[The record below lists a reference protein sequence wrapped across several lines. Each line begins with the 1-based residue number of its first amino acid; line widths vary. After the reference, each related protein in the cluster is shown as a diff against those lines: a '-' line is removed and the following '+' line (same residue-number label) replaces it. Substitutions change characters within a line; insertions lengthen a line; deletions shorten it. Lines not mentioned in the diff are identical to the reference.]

1 MEEQNRVLTG
11 PVYQQILF
19 FFFPILL
26 GTFFQQLYNTADAI
40 IVGQVLGTK
49 ALAAV
54 GGTTGV
60 LANFVVNLFVG
71 IASGTTVVVAQ
82 HFGAGNY
89 HGLRRTIHT
98 SMALAFLGGAA
109 LTVLGIAL
117 AHGTLSVLGT
127 PDDVISLAALYLR
140 VYFLGV
146 IPSFVYNVGSGILRA
161 VGDTKRPLYFLII
174 ACLVN
179 IVLDIVFVA
188 VLHMGVAGAALATIL
203 SQFASAALT
212 LRVLTHTTRVYRY
225 IPADTRIDKN
235 TMRSVLNVG
244 IPAGLQSNLYTVSNM
259 LIQSVVNSFGTSV
272 IAAWTAY
279 GKIDSFFWMITA
291 AYGVAVT
298 TFTGQNYGA
307 RRMDRVRA
315 GVRVTM
321 VMEVITA
328 LAVGALFYTFAPQLL
343 AIFSRDAEVIEV
355 GVTMARFL
363 PLFYVTYVTVEVL
376 AGTVRGCGDAVM
388 PTVLVA
394 FGICVLRVAWVLAF
408 VPTHR
413 TMVMLFVSYPIS
425 WSLTS
430 ILFVFY
436 YRRFQKKQAERERAR
451 AAAAAAAAQTE
462 PSAPA
467 AGTEK
472 EETV

>member
-11 PVYQQILF
+11 PVYRQILF
-19 FFFPILL
+19 FFFPILF
-26 GTFFQQLYNTADAI
+26 GTFFQQLYNTADAV
-40 IVGQVLGTK
+40 IVGQVLGTE

-89 HGLRRTIHT
+89 NGLRRAVHT
-98 SMALAFLGGAA
+98 SMALSFAGGAV

-117 AHGTLSVLGT
+117 ARGALALLGT
-127 PDDVISLAALYLR
+127 PSDVIGPATVYLR
-140 VYFLGV
+140 IYFLGV

-179 IVLDIVFVA
+179 IVLDVLLVA
-188 VLHMGVAGAALATIL
+188 VIRMGVAGAALATIL
-203 SQFASAALT
+203 SQLVSALLT
-212 LRVLTHTTRVYRY
+212 LRALTHTTRVYRY
-225 IPADTRIDKN
+225 IPADTRFDKN
-235 TMRSVLNVG
+235 TLRAVLNVG
-244 IPAGLQSNLYTVSNM
+244 IPAGFQSNLYSVSNM

-272 IAAWTAY
+272 VAAWTAY
-279 GKIDSFFWMITA
+279 GKIDSFFWMVTA

-298 TFTGQNYGA
+298 TFAGQNYGA
-307 RRMDRVRA
+307 RRFDRVRK
-315 GVRVTM
+315 GVRVT
-321 VMEVITA
+321 
-328 LAVGALFYTFAPQLL
+328 LAMDLVSAAAIGALFYTFAPQLL
-343 AIFSRDAEVIEV
+343 SIFSRDAAVIEV
-355 GVTMARFL
+355 GTTMARFL
-363 PLFYVTYVTVEVL
+363 PPLYFTYVTVEVL

-394 FGICVLRVAWVLAF
+394 LGVCVLRVAWVLVF
-408 VPTHR
+408 VPSHR
-413 TMVMLFVSYPIS
+413 SLVMLFVSYPIS

-430 ILFVFY
+430 VLFVFY
-436 YRRFQKKQAERERAR
+436 YLRFQKRQTLREQAARR
-451 AAAAAAAAQTE
+451 AAE
-462 PSAPA
+462 
-467 AGTEK
+467 EK
-472 EETV
+472 EEASV

>member
-11 PVYQQILF
+11 PVYRQILF
-19 FFFPILL
+19 FFFPILF
-26 GTFFQQLYNTADAI
+26 GTFFQQLYNTADAV
-40 IVGQVLGTK
+40 IVGQVLGTE

-89 HGLRRTIHT
+89 NGLRRTVHT
-98 SMALAFLGGAA
+98 SMALSFAGGAV

-117 AHGTLSVLGT
+117 ARGALALLGT
-127 PDDVISLAALYLR
+127 PSDVIGFATTYLR
-140 VYFLGV
+140 IYFLGI

-179 IVLDIVFVA
+179 IVLDVLFVA
-188 VLHMGVAGAALATIL
+188 VIRMGVAGAALATIL
-203 SQFASAALT
+203 SQLVSALLT

-225 IPADTRIDKN
+225 IPADTRFDKN
-235 TMRSVLNVG
+235 TLRAVLNVG
-244 IPAGLQSNLYTVSNM
+244 IPAGFQSNLYSVSNM

-272 IAAWTAY
+272 VAAWTAY
-279 GKIDSFFWMITA
+279 GKIDSFFWMVTA

-298 TFTGQNYGA
+298 TFAGQNYGA
-307 RRMDRVRA
+307 RRFDRVRK
-315 GVRVTM
+315 GVRVTLA
-321 VMEVITA
+321 MEFASAAAI
-328 LAVGALFYTFAPQLL
+328 GALFYAFAPQLL
-343 AIFSRDAEVIEV
+343 SIFSRDAAVIEV
-355 GVTMARFL
+355 GTTMARFL
-363 PLFYVTYVTVEVL
+363 PPLYFTYVAVEVL

-394 FGICVLRVAWVLAF
+394 LGVCVLRVAWVLIF
-408 VPTHR
+408 VPMNRSLVT
-413 TMVMLFVSYPIS
+413 LFVSYPIS
-425 WSLTS
+425 WSFTS
-430 ILFVFY
+430 VLFVFY
-436 YRRFQKKQAERERAR
+436 YLRFQKKQTLREQAARR
-451 AAAAAAAAQTE
+451 AAE
-462 PSAPA
+462 
-467 AGTEK
+467 EK
-472 EETV
+472 EASV

>member
-11 PVYQQILF
+11 PVYRQILF
-19 FFFPILL
+19 FFFPILF
-26 GTFFQQLYNTADAI
+26 GTFFQQLYNTADAV
-40 IVGQVLGTK
+40 IVGQVLGTE

-89 HGLRRTIHT
+89 NGLRRAVHT
-98 SMALAFLGGAA
+98 SMALSFAGGAV

-117 AHGTLSVLGT
+117 ARGALALHGTPS
-127 PDDVISLAALYLR
+127 DVIGPATVYLR
-140 VYFLGV
+140 IYFLGV

-179 IVLDIVFVA
+179 IVLDVLLVA
-188 VLHMGVAGAALATIL
+188 VIRMGVAGAALATIL
-203 SQFASAALT
+203 SQLVSALLT
-212 LRVLTHTTRVYRY
+212 LRALTHTTRVYRY
-225 IPADTRIDKN
+225 IPADTRFDKN
-235 TMRSVLNVG
+235 TLRAVLNVG
-244 IPAGLQSNLYTVSNM
+244 IPAGFQSNLYSVSNM

-272 IAAWTAY
+272 VAAWTAY
-279 GKIDSFFWMITA
+279 GKIDSFFWMVTA

-298 TFTGQNYGA
+298 TFAGQNYGA
-307 RRMDRVRA
+307 RRFDRVRK
-315 GVRVTM
+315 GVRVT
-321 VMEVITA
+321 
-328 LAVGALFYTFAPQLL
+328 LAMDLVSAAAIGALFYTFAPQLL
-343 AIFSRDAEVIEV
+343 SIFSRDAAVIEV
-355 GVTMARFL
+355 GTTMARFL
-363 PLFYVTYVTVEVL
+363 PPLYFTYVTVEVL

-394 FGICVLRVAWVLAF
+394 LGVCVLRVAWVLIF
-408 VPTHR
+408 VPMHR
-413 TMVMLFVSYPIS
+413 SMVTLFVSYPIS

-430 ILFVFY
+430 VLFVFY
-436 YRRFQKKQAERERAR
+436 YLRFQKRQTLREQAARR
-451 AAAAAAAAQTE
+451 AAE
-462 PSAPA
+462 
-467 AGTEK
+467 EK
-472 EETV
+472 GASV

>member
-11 PVYQQILF
+11 PVYRQILF
-19 FFFPILL
+19 FFFPILF
-26 GTFFQQLYNTADAI
+26 GTFFQQLYNTADAV
-40 IVGQVLGTK
+40 IVGQVLGTE

-89 HGLRRTIHT
+89 NGLRRAVHT
-98 SMALAFLGGAA
+98 SMALSFAGGAV

-117 AHGTLSVLGT
+117 ARGALALLGT
-127 PDDVISLAALYLR
+127 PSDVIGPATVYLR
-140 VYFLGV
+140 IYFLGV

-179 IVLDIVFVA
+179 IVLDVLLVA
-188 VLHMGVAGAALATIL
+188 VIRMGVAGAALATIL
-203 SQFASAALT
+203 SQLVSALLT
-212 LRVLTHTTRVYRY
+212 LRALTHTTRVYRY
-225 IPADTRIDKN
+225 IPADTRFDRN
-235 TMRSVLNVG
+235 TLRAVLNVG
-244 IPAGLQSNLYTVSNM
+244 IPAGFQSNLYSVSNM

-272 IAAWTAY
+272 VAAWTAY
-279 GKIDSFFWMITA
+279 GKIDSFFWMVTA

-298 TFTGQNYGA
+298 TFAGQNYGA
-307 RRMDRVRA
+307 RRFDRVRK
-315 GVRVTM
+315 GVRVT
-321 VMEVITA
+321 
-328 LAVGALFYTFAPQLL
+328 LAMDLVSAAAIGALFYTFAPQLL
-343 AIFSRDAEVIEV
+343 SIFSRDAAVIEV
-355 GVTMARFL
+355 GTTMARFL
-363 PLFYVTYVTVEVL
+363 PPLYFTYVTVEVL

-394 FGICVLRVAWVLAF
+394 LGVCVLRVAWVLIF
-408 VPTHR
+408 VPAHR
-413 TMVMLFVSYPIS
+413 SLVTLFVSYPIS

-436 YRRFQKKQAERERAR
+436 YLRFQKRQTLREQAARR
-451 AAAAAAAAQTE
+451 AAE
-462 PSAPA
+462 
-467 AGTEK
+467 EK
-472 EETV
+472 EASV

>member
-11 PVYQQILF
+11 PVYRQILF
-19 FFFPILL
+19 FFFPILF
-26 GTFFQQLYNTADAI
+26 GTFFQQLYNTADAV
-40 IVGQVLGTK
+40 IVGQVLGTE

-89 HGLRRTIHT
+89 NGLRRAVHT
-98 SMALAFLGGAA
+98 SMALSFAGGAV

-117 AHGTLSVLGT
+117 ARGALALLGT
-127 PDDVISLAALYLR
+127 PSDVIGPATVYLR
-140 VYFLGV
+140 IYFLGV

-179 IVLDIVFVA
+179 IVLDVLLVA
-188 VLHMGVAGAALATIL
+188 VIRMGVAGAALATIL
-203 SQFASAALT
+203 SQLVSALLT
-212 LRVLTHTTRVYRY
+212 LRALTHTTRVYRY
-225 IPADTRIDKN
+225 IPADTRFDKN
-235 TMRSVLNVG
+235 TLRAVLNVG
-244 IPAGLQSNLYTVSNM
+244 IPAGFQSNLYSVSNM

-272 IAAWTAY
+272 VAAWTAY
-279 GKIDSFFWMITA
+279 GKIDSFFWMVTA

-298 TFTGQNYGA
+298 TFAGQNYGA
-307 RRMDRVRA
+307 RRFDRVRK
-315 GVRVTM
+315 GVRVT
-321 VMEVITA
+321 
-328 LAVGALFYTFAPQLL
+328 LAMDLVSAAAIGALFYTFAPQLL
-343 AIFSRDAEVIEV
+343 SIFSRDAAVIEV
-355 GVTMARFL
+355 GTTMARFL
-363 PLFYVTYVTVEVL
+363 PPLYFTYVTVEVL

-394 FGICVLRVAWVLAF
+394 LGVCVLRVAWVLIF
-408 VPTHR
+408 VPSHR
-413 TMVMLFVSYPIS
+413 SLVTLFVSYPIS

-430 ILFVFY
+430 VLFVFY
-436 YRRFQKKQAERERAR
+436 YLRFQKRQTLREQAARR
-451 AAAAAAAAQTE
+451 AAE
-462 PSAPA
+462 
-467 AGTEK
+467 EK
-472 EETV
+472 GASV